1 MMTINNCDSKRSQT
15 KTYSPQ
21 RYILCVM
28 NNYLLEPRPTS
39 DECAH
44 DAEVKKRAKREFGW
58 ASSWLFDLVKKI
70 M

>member
-1 MMTINNCDSKRSQT
+1 
-15 KTYSPQ
+15 
-21 RYILCVM
+21 M

-44 DAEVKKRAKREFGW
+44 DAEVKKWAKREFGR